1 MMRKVPMLQLHTR
14 THLPHVFT
22 LQGTFWVV
30 YSSQSCNRTPDSL
43 AKYLKVGWWA
53 LLSPFIGFRSISE
66 VDTSRTSYSVIVSG
80 HCCFGARWT
89 PWQKD
94 LFAVWFGVAVWLQTW
109 SMTKGVG
116 RAPPGARELQ
126 YKLTTTSITAACG
139 DLSDCE
145 SPRVAYIGYDIET
158 AIETDL
164 CTANPNFVT
173 GYEITEPKQTND
185 FRITGFDLKP
195 YSWILSM
202 TGAAQLHDLDVD
214 TRWYKYTR
222 PIAMQEVA
230 DKTHFDS

>member
-1 MMRKVPMLQLHTR
+1 MMREVPMLQLHTR

-22 LQGTFWVV
+22 LQGIFWVV
-30 YSSQSCNRTPDSL
+30 YSNELQQDPRFAGQVSEGGMMSF
-43 AKYLKVGWWA
+43 AFAIYW
-53 LLSPFIGFRSISE
+53 FSISE

-80 HCCFGARWT
+80 HCCFGARRT

-94 LFAVWFGVAVWLQTW
+94 LFAVWFAVAVWLQTW

-116 RAPPGARELQ
+116 RGPPGARELQ

-145 SPRVAYIGYDIET
+145 SPRAAYIGDDIET

-185 FRITGFDLKP
+185 FRITGFDLIWFEAIFLNIVYDRSRTTP
-195 YSWILSM
+195 WF
-202 TGAAQLHDLDVD
+202 G
-214 TRWYKYTR
+214 RGYKYTR
-222 PIAMQEVA
+222 PIAMQKVA